1 MTYVEPLARQ
11 VRLADGTIPDAD
23 AVLVRRLSDLR
34 GLFSDREAEAAALA
48 EDPLVYQVY
57 DAADLPKRDGHLLF
71 STTVIQPGRVG
82 DEYFMTK
89 GHFHAR
95 ADRSELYYGLS
106 GEGLLLLQT
115 PEGRVESLPMT
126 AGTAAYVPPYWGH
139 RTVNTGHTT
148 FVFLA
153 AYPADAGYDYATIAR
168 DGFAALVL
176 AGDDGP
182 RVVANPSY
190 AAGGAADGAAGD
202 AAPSA
207 G

>member
-1 MTYVEPLARQ
+1 
-11 VRLADGTIPDAD
+11 
-23 AVLVRRLSDLR
+23 
-34 GLFSDREAEAAALA
+34 
-48 EDPLVYQVY
+48 VY
-57 DAADLPKRDGHLLF
+57 DAADLPKEDGHLLF

-95 ADRSELYYGLS
+95 ADRAELYYGLA
-106 GEGLLLLQT
+106 GHGMLLLQT

-139 RTVNTGHTT
+139 RTVNTGDEP

-153 AYPADAGYDYATIAR
+153 AYPADAGYDYGTIAR
-168 DGFAALVL
+168 DGFAGVVL
-176 AGDDGP
+176 AGPDGP
-182 RVVANPSY
+182 RVVPNPTY
-190 AAGGAADGAAGD
+190 R
-202 AAPSA
+202 PSVPR